1 MNLPASQSPQ
11 TRSST
16 GSILVALLWC
26 LALLSVL
33 VIGILHSTRLDLQV
47 GRLHTD
53 RIQARYLALA
63 GIEKTKAL
71 LYQNARERR
80 GAAQSHNGLL
90 FNAPQHFK
98 DIPFGRGTYRIF
110 RGGRPEEGGGI
121 VFGVDDEESRLN
133 VNTAKA
139 DDLTRLQGLTPDI
152 AASIVDWRDGDRTV
166 TPGGAEME
174 YYRGMIP
181 PSLPKDG
188 PIGSLREMLMIRGVA
203 GGPFLGEDTQLN
215 GLPAGQGDTW
225 EDGDSAGDSRPSTA
239 SFVGAN
245 PGWAAALT
253 VQSGVENV
261 SASGQDRVNVQSAD
275 ESTLMTVPG
284 ITADIAKAIVAHR
297 QGNRLETIADL
308 LNVGPAPRPGQ
319 GQGQNPGGF
328 PNPGQFPG
336 GPRGGGPG
344 NPGPGSGANPGGP
357 KVIDQT
363 LLIDIAD
370 AVTAEDVEVQPGVM
384 NVNTAG
390 LEALMCL
397 PGVTRELALAII
409 AYRASAGFLPN
420 TAALLRVPGMTAD
433 LFRQLAG
440 RVTVRSETFR
450 ILSEGRVTS
459 SGARQRLLVTVR
471 VGLKDVETLA
481 YREDDL

>member
-1 MNLPASQSPQ
+1 MNPSDNQRPWAQ
-11 TRSST
+11 RNR
-16 GSILVALLWC
+16 GSILVGLLWC

-121 VFGVDDEESRLN
+121 VFGVEDEESRLN

-139 DDLTRLQGLTPDI
+139 DDFTRLQGLTPDI
-152 AASIVDWRDGDRTV
+152 AASIVDWRDADRAV
-166 TPGGAEME
+166 TPGGAELE

-188 PIGSLREMLMIRGVA
+188 PIGSLREMLMIRGIA

-215 GLPAGQGDTW
+215 GLPGGLGDTG
-225 EDGDSAGDSRPSTA
+225 EAGDPSGDSGPGFA
-239 SFVGAN
+239 SVVGGN
-245 PGWAAALT
+245 PGWASALT

-275 ESTLMTVPG
+275 EATLITVPG
-284 ITADIAKAIVAHR
+284 ITSAIAKAIVAHR
-297 QGNRLETIADL
+297 QANRLENIADL
-308 LNVGPAPRPGQ
+308 LNVGPAPPPGQ
-319 GQGQNPGGF
+319 EQNSGGA

-344 NPGPGSGANPGGP
+344 PASRGPGSGGNPGGP
-357 KVIDQT
+357 KVIDQN
-363 LLIDIAD
+363 LLIEIAD
-370 AVTAEDVEVQPGVM
+370 AVTTDDGDSQAGVM

-397 PGVTRELALAII
+397 PGVTRELALAIL
-409 AYRASAGFLPN
+409 AYRSSAGFLPS
-420 TAALLRVPGMTAD
+420 TAA
-433 LFRQLAG
+433 
-440 RVTVRSETFR
+440 
-450 ILSEGRVTS
+450 
-459 SGARQRLLVTVR
+459 
-471 VGLKDVETLA
+471 
-481 YREDDL
+481 